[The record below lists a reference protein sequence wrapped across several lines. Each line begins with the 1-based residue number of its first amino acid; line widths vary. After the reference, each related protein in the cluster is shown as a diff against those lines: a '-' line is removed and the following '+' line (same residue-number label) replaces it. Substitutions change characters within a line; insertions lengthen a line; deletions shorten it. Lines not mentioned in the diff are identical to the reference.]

1 MPTHIE
7 DTLKEIAG
15 WPVEDQL
22 ELISEAWDRLV
33 ESGWQPELT
42 DELKAELDRR
52 IDDADANPQEGMSL
66 EQLLDHVRRAR

>member
-1 MPTHIE
+1 MPVHIE
-7 DTLKEIAG
+7 TTLKEIAG

-22 ELISEAWDRLV
+22 ELLSQAWDRLV

-52 IDDADANPQEGMSL
+52 LDAADANPQDTVSWEKIV
-66 EQLLDHVRRAR
+66 EDARRAP